1 MSRSPSPTLSD
12 SALLDSLEDSFDYTA
27 HREARMEALSRQIKQ
42 VKDLRES
49 EYGGVVE
56 FNEEKALIERM
67 A

>member
-12 SALLDSLEDSFDYTA
+12 SALLDSLEDSFDYAA

-42 VKDLRES
+42 VKDLRGN
-49 EYGGVVE
+49 EYGRVVE